1 MVALTDLILSV
12 EHADAHSPGC
22 AWHRDPAC
30 LCDVDR
36 DKFIVGDGP
45 YVTSPLLERFFVN
58 AEDDS
63 WLEDAYLQMYM
74 DTAVRGM
81 SGSADEVVALLEE
94 EPELAMKMAEG
105 APIRGNAERLGE
117 RWHAMRDLKHVLG
130 MPPATR
136 QGYGNRVHPQLRA
149 EIVRL
154 YDEEGMGPREIYRH
168 LQSRGVE
175 MKFNTLYAQIRR
187 YTRTWKGT
195 SEKRTSEKRSKA
207 TSDAG

>member
-22 AWHRDPAC
+22 AWHQDPAC

-63 WLEDAYLQMYM
+63 WLEGAYLQMYM

-81 SGSADEVVALLEE
+81 VGSADEVVALLEE
-94 EPELAMKMAEG
+94 EPELATKVAEG
-105 APIRGNAERLGE
+105 ASVRGIAEGLGE
-117 RWHAMRDLKHVLG
+117 RWQAMRDLKHVLG
-130 MPPATR
+130 MPHATR
-136 QGYGNRVHPQLRA
+136 YGHRIHPQLRA

-154 YDEEGMGPREIYRH
+154 YDEEGMGPREIHRH
-168 LQSRGVE
+168 LEARGIKL
-175 MKFNTLYAQIRR
+175 KFNTLYAQIRR
-187 YTRTWKGT
+187 YARTWKGT
-195 SEKRTSEKRSKA
+195 SEKRSKA
-207 TSDAG
+207 TRNAG

>member
-22 AWHRDPAC
+22 AWHQDPAC

-45 YVTSPLLERFFVN
+45 YVTSPLLERFFAN

-81 SGSADEVVALLEE
+81 SGSAGEVLARLAE
-94 EPELAMKMAEG
+94 EPGLAMESADG
-105 APIRGNAERLGE
+105 AHIMGNEARLAER
-117 RWHAMRDLKHVLG
+117 W
-130 MPPATR
+130 
-136 QGYGNRVHPQLRA
+136 Q
-149 EIVRL
+149 
-154 YDEEGMGPREIYRH
+154 
-168 LQSRGVE
+168 
-175 MKFNTLYAQIRR
+175 
-187 YTRTWKGT
+187 
-195 SEKRTSEKRSKA
+195 
-207 TSDAG
+207 